1 MNSYP
6 LSTLVLF
13 DVDGTL
19 TEPRQSINLR
29 MIKALRELARHS
41 EIAFVS
47 GSDLDYIK
55 EQLWPA
61 LNDPIIK
68 HNCHVLPCNGTKYLI
83 PTGDEELLFSKIY
96 EGSMEE
102 EIGTLKFNNIMKNIC
117 TLQGELVGEGYD
129 IPLTGH
135 FVHNRGTMINWCP
148 IGREATTIHRQL
160 FKAADKLYHIRKKY
174 LDKLRERLEK
184 EKMEINIKLGGDT
197 SFDIYPANWDKT
209 FVFNHFNK
217 TDWDFWFV
225 GDSCSR
231 DGNDYEIFEKLKP
244 HSRAFEVGGPDET
257 IEIIDFHILRYIG
270 A

>member
-1 MNSYP
+1 MNSCP

-19 TEPRQSINLR
+19 TEARQSINLR
-29 MIKALRELARHS
+29 MIKALRELARYS
-41 EIAFVS
+41 EIGFVS

-68 HNCHVLPCNGTKYLI
+68 QNCHVLPCNGTKYLI
-83 PTGDEELLFSKIY
+83 PIGDEELLFSKIY
-96 EGSMEE
+96 EMSMEE
-102 EIGTLKFNNIMKNIC
+102 EIGTPTFNKIMEIIC
-117 TLQGELVGEGYD
+117 ISHGELVGQGYD

-135 FVHNRGTMINWCP
+135 FVHNRGSMINWSP
-148 IGREATTIHRQL
+148 IGRGAGTIERQL
-160 FKAADKLYHIRKKY
+160 FQAADKLYNIRKKY
-174 LDKLRERLEK
+174 LDKLRNRFQEEK
-184 EKMEINIKLGGDT
+184 IEVTIKLGGNT
-197 SFDIYPANWDKT
+197 SFDIYPTGWDKT

-225 GDSCSR
+225 GDQCSR
-231 DGNDYEIFEKLKP
+231 DGNDYEIFERLKP

-270 A
+270 V